1 MDQYP
6 TVSLILRHGKA
17 LALGLAALIPL
28 AAFFMLA
35 NGWSWWVLPAGVL
48 LGTIA
53 YGLLMSYVE
62 IIRIIADT
70 LLPK

>member
-6 TVSLILRHGKA
+6 TVSLILKHGKA
-17 LALGLAALIPL
+17 LAIGLAALIPL
-28 AAFFMLA
+28 AALLLIA
-35 NGWSWWVLPAGVL
+35 NGWTWFVLPAGLVI
-48 LGTIA
+48 GAIA